1 MFNQRQNK
9 RFSYRPNS
17 KDLKK
22 KRLDNDLE
30 AKWNAMRGNTKRKGS
45 ILTSMPAL
53 LIILGSIFVLMYIL
67 NKYIK

>member
-1 MFNQRQNK
+1 LFNQRQNK
-9 RFSYRPNS
+9 RFSYRPHS

-22 KRLDNDLE
+22 KKLDNDLE
-30 AKWNAMRGNTKRKGS
+30 AIWNEMRGHTKRKGS

-53 LIILGSIFVLMYIL
+53 ILILGAIFVLMYIL

>member
-9 RFSYRPNS
+9 RFSYRPHS

-22 KRLDNDLE
+22 KKLDNDLE
-30 AKWNAMRGNTKRKGS
+30 AKWNEMRGHTKRKVS

-53 LIILGSIFVLMYIL
+53 ILILGAIFVLMYIL